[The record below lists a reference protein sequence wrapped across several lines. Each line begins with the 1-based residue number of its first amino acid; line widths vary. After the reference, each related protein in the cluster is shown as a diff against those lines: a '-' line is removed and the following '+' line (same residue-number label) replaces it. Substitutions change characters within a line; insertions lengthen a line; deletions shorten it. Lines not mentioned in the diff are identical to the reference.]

1 MRRRSSSACCCV
13 ICAVLT
19 VPVGS
24 PVAVPSGMRSS
35 RLRGGGGAA
44 GGGAAGACFVAGGG
58 AAVACF
64 VGGGCE
70 PVFDAVEEAVDETV
84 EEVVA
89 DVTGKPVAGLMP
101 GGVSDSGAGV
111 VGSCA
116 GGAVSPLRR
125 ASRRRF
131 ALVEMN
137 PVVPAPEP
145 GALA

>member
-44 GGGAAGACFVAGGG
+44 GGGAAVACFVAGG
-58 AAVACF
+58 
-64 VGGGCE
+64 CE
-70 PVFDAVEEAVDETV
+70 PVFHAVEEAVDETV

-89 DVTGKPVAGLMP
+89 DVTGKPVVGLIP
-101 GGVSDSGAGV
+101 GGVSESGAGAA
-111 VGSCA
+111 GSS
-116 GGAVSPLRR
+116 GAVSPLRR

-137 PVVPAPEP
+137 PVVP
-145 GALA
+145 

>member
-35 RLRGGGGAA
+35 RLRGGAGA
-44 GGGAAGACFVAGGG
+44 GGTG

-64 VGGGCE
+64 AAGGCE

-101 GGVSDSGAGV
+101 GGVSDSGADV
-111 VGSCA
+111 AGSCA
-116 GGAVSPLRR
+116 RG
-125 ASRRRF
+125 
-131 ALVEMN
+131 
-137 PVVPAPEP
+137 
-145 GALA
+145 

>member
-1 MRRRSSSACCCV
+1 
-13 ICAVLT
+13 
-19 VPVGS
+19 
-24 PVAVPSGMRSS
+24 MRSS

-44 GGGAAGACFVAGGG
+44 GGGAAVACFVAGG
-58 AAVACF
+58 
-64 VGGGCE
+64 CE
-70 PVFDAVEEAVDETV
+70 PVFHAVEEAVDETV

-111 VGSCA
+111 AGSCA
-116 GGAVSPLRR
+116 RGTVSPLRR

-137 PVVPAPEP
+137 PVLPAPEP
-145 GALA
+145 YSLAELCGCVSELPAFGP

>member
-1 MRRRSSSACCCV
+1 
-13 ICAVLT
+13 
-19 VPVGS
+19 
-24 PVAVPSGMRSS
+24 MRSS
-35 RLRGGGGAA
+35 RLRGGAAAA
-44 GGGAAGACFVAGGG
+44 GTG

-64 VGGGCE
+64 AAGGCE

-89 DVTGKPVAGLMP
+89 DVTGNPVVGLMP
-101 GGVSDSGAGV
+101 GGVSDSGAGAA
-111 VGSCA
+111 SCA
-116 GGAVSPLRR
+116 TGAVNPLRR

-145 GALA
+145 GAVA